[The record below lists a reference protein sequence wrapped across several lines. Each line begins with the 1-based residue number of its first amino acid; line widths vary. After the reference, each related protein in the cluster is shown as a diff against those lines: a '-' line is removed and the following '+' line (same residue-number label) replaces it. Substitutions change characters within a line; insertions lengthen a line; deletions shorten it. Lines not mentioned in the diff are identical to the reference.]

1 MALASAF
8 FVTGYRIDI
17 DAIGKMLGERGVLFS
32 VDAIQTL
39 GVFPLSVQYV
49 DFLAADAHKWMLGP
63 LASGIVYVK
72 KSRFVQL
79 RPLLLGASNVR
90 CPDYVAQPEIVFPDT
105 AARYESGVLNLGPIL
120 GMKASLDFLLAVGME
135 TVAARV
141 GELVGKL
148 AAALGELGFEAA
160 GPVSGPHAS
169 GILSLTHPTANL
181 GKLFERLQAAGVTVS
196 LRRGYLRWSPHV
208 YNTEEEIAR
217 AVELVRG
224 AM

>member
-1 MALASAF
+1 
-8 FVTGYRIDI
+8 
-17 DAIGKMLGERGVLFS
+17 
-32 VDAIQTL
+32 
-39 GVFPLSVQYV
+39 
-49 DFLAADAHKWMLGP
+49 MLGP

-72 KSRFVQL
+72 RSRFEQL

-90 CPDYVAQPEIVFPDT
+90 CPDYVAQSEMVFPDT

-120 GMKASLDFLLAVGME
+120 GMKASLDFLLGVGLE

-141 GELVGKL
+141 QGLVGNL
-148 AAALGELGFEAA
+148 AASLGELGFEPA
-160 GPVSGPHAS
+160 GPIYGPNAS
-169 GILSLTHPTANL
+169 GILSLKHPSADL
-181 GKLFERLQAAGVTVS
+181 GKVFERLQAAGVTVS